1 MGTLYNLCISSI
13 IFLRTYIH
21 NIVYIIRS
29 VNMFNL
35 CFGFDLAWF
44 GKFVQTR
51 ARARVCVSVCL
62 CVYVHP
68 PWRLHLS
75 GTAGNASEL
84 INDVVLK
91 LAALSCSCT
100 GSGHSHDLTSIR
112 LACRTQGLH
121 SPLTGFAFGIYY
133 IVSRSGF
140 ASALARGFAIYLG
153 KAKVP
158 ANFSIEPSPRQ
169 SP

>member
-51 ARARVCVSVCL
+51 ARARVCVCL
-62 CVYVHP
+62 CVCVF
-68 PWRLHLS
+68 
-75 GTAGNASEL
+75 
-84 INDVVLK
+84 
-91 LAALSCSCT
+91 
-100 GSGHSHDLTSIR
+100 TSIHR
-112 LACRTQGLH
+112 E
-121 SPLTGFAFGIYY
+121 GFTC
-133 IVSRSGF
+133 
-140 ASALARGFAIYLG
+140 LEQLG
-153 KAKVP
+153 MP
-158 ANFSIEPSPRQ
+158 AN
-169 SP
+169 

>member
-51 ARARVCVSVCL
+51 ARACVCVCVSVCL
-62 CVYVHP
+62 RPSTVKASPVWNSWECQRTDKRCCVE
-68 PWRLHLS
+68 
-75 GTAGNASEL
+75 ASRF
-84 INDVVLK
+84 VLFMHWK
-91 LAALSCSCT
+91 RA
-100 GSGHSHDLTSIR
+100 
-112 LACRTQGLH
+112 
-121 SPLTGFAFGIYY
+121 
-133 IVSRSGF
+133 
-140 ASALARGFAIYLG
+140 
-153 KAKVP
+153 
-158 ANFSIEPSPRQ
+158 
-169 SP
+169 